1 MPNYP
6 HTPGPWICHS
16 GAVWKDGP
24 NVYPKGQEMGVPIAR
39 MDREPG
45 NGTQPVERDSN
56 ARLIAAAPEL
66 LEALEIMVI
75 ASEYDLRQLGH
86 CGPTKTA
93 ASNKARAAI
102 TKAKQ

>member
-24 NVYPKGQEMGVPIAR
+24 NVYPKGQEMGIPIAR

-66 LEALEIMVI
+66 LEALAELIDQLEGI
-75 ASEYDLRQLGH
+75 GIPDFHGAEGLDLRQ
-86 CGPTKTA
+86 
-93 ASNKARAAI
+93 ARTAI